1 MSAAHPL
8 EPDHFPPTIERPAF
22 RQLEV
27 HRVEHEGRA
36 GIVLHDPLGIA
47 AQQVFVPET
56 LLPVVALFD
65 GQRTIPAIEA
75 EILDSSGQ
83 ALPEGFVAGLVLQL
97 DERLVLQSER
107 FRGALD
113 RTMAGFLK
121 QSTRP
126 PRHAGSSGYPA
137 ETAAAQEA
145 LAAMVRRPPAGQP
158 LLPTPRGLVA
168 PHIDLVRG
176 REGYVTAYSY
186 LAECQPADLYV
197 VFGTG
202 HQGPGA
208 PVTGLAMDWET
219 PVGTLETDRDLI
231 QGVHD
236 AVGPAHPVDQFLHR
250 DEHSIEFQ
258 MLFLAHVL
266 DGHVRNVR
274 VAGFLCGH
282 LPWTGRD
289 ILQEAHVKRVLDAF
303 RSGCDGRR
311 VCFIGGADLAHLGP
325 FFGDHAAVDRA
336 RLDTLATA
344 EREKLA
350 HLVKGDVGGFHRSVE
365 ADGNPDRICGTTPM
379 VLAAALADAAG
390 QLLHYDQALAPDGSQ
405 VVSFCTMVFP

>member
-1 MSAAHPL
+1 MSQ
-8 EPDHFPPTIERPAF
+8 PDHSPPTIERPAF

-27 HRVEHEGRA
+27 HRVEHEGRT

-56 LLPVVALFD
+56 LLPVVTLFD
-65 GQRTIPAIEA
+65 GQRTVPAIEA
-75 EILDSSGQ
+75 EIVRISGES
-83 ALPEGFVAGLVLQL
+83 LPEGFVAGLVQQF

-107 FRGALD
+107 FREALD
-113 RTMAGFLK
+113 QTMAVFLDG
-121 QSTRP
+121 STRP
-126 PRHAGSSGYPA
+126 ARHAGSLGYPA
-137 ETAAAQEA
+137 DRGAARDA
-145 LAAMVRRPPAGQP
+145 LASMVRRPPANQP
-158 LLPTPRGLVA
+158 RQNSPRGLVA

-208 PVTGLAMDWET
+208 PVTGLTMDWET
-219 PVGTLETDRDLI
+219 PLGTLRTDRDLVES
-231 QGVHD
+231 VH
-236 AVGPAHPVDQFLHR
+236 AAIGPPHPVDQFLHR
-250 DEHSIEFQ
+250 DEHSLEFQ

-266 DGHVRNVR
+266 DGHADAQ

-282 LPWTGRD
+282 LPWTGED
-289 ILQEAHVKRVLDAF
+289 VLQESYLKQTLDAF
-303 RSGCDGRR
+303 RSACEGRN

-325 FFGDHAAVDRA
+325 FFGDPTVVDRA
-336 RLDTLATA
+336 RLEVLAEA

-350 HLVKGDVGGFHRSVE
+350 HLVQGDVGAFHRSVE
-365 ADGNPDRICGTTPM
+365 ESGNPDRICGTTPM
-379 VLAAALADAAG
+379 VLTAALAESAG
-390 QLLHYDQALAPDGSQ
+390 QLLYYDQAVAPDGSQ

>member
-1 MSAAHPL
+1 MSAVQPP
-8 EPDHFPPTIERPAF
+8 EPDHSPATIERPAF

-47 AQQVFVPET
+47 AQQVFLPEA
-56 LLPVVALFD
+56 LLAAVALFD
-65 GQRTIPAIEA
+65 GERTIGAIEA
-75 EILDSSGQ
+75 EILRSCGQ
-83 ALPEGFVAGLVLQL
+83 NPPTGFVAGLVQQL
-97 DERLVLQSER
+97 DERLVLQSAR
-107 FRGALD
+107 FREALD
-113 RTMAGFLK
+113 QNMAGFLD
-121 QSTRP
+121 QPVRP
-126 PRHAGSSGYPA
+126 PRHAGSLGYPA
-137 ETAAAQEA
+137 EQAAAREA
-145 LAAMVRRPPAGQP
+145 LASMVRRPPADQP
-158 LLPTPRGLVA
+158 RRTPPRGLVA

-219 PVGTLETDRDLI
+219 PLGTLRTDRDLVAAI
-231 QGVHD
+231 HD
-236 AVGPAHPVDQFLHR
+236 SVGPAHRVDQFLHR
-250 DEHSIEFQ
+250 DEHSLEFQ

-266 DGHVRNVR
+266 DGHIEDAE

-282 LPWTGRD
+282 LPCTGQD
-289 ILQEAHVKRVLDAF
+289 ILQETYFTRVLDAF
-303 RSGCDGRR
+303 RSACDGRS

-325 FFGDHAAVDRA
+325 FFGDPAAVDQD
-336 RLDTLATA
+336 RLDTLAKV
-344 EREKLA
+344 ESEKLA
-350 HLVKGDVGGFHRSVE
+350 HLVRGDVGAFHHSVE
-365 ADGNPDRICGTTPM
+365 HNGNPDRICGTTPM
-379 VLAAALADAAG
+379 VLTAVLADSAG
-390 QLLHYDQALAPDGSQ
+390 QLLHYDQALARDGSQ